1 MKKIFFV
8 LLCSIILT
16 SCIWTTP
23 QDNIESTVVA
33 TGSNENLEVEGL
45 QGSVNDSSIV
55 DEASES
61 ENVLDDELK
70 IDDIE
75 EQVSSKDVDMEIEVI
90 DTDDGV
96 VEKKEWENVVS
107 EKKAIEPDLT
117 YWLKQYYP
125 DTDVRKS
132 RILYEEDKYVYWD
145 YLYWN
150 DYLEDY

>member
-1 MKKIFFV
+1 M
-8 LLCSIILT
+8 
-16 SCIWTTP
+16 
-23 QDNIESTVVA
+23 
-33 TGSNENLEVEGL
+33 

-96 VEKKEWENVVS
+96 VEKKE
-107 EKKAIEPDLT
+107 
-117 YWLKQYYP
+117 
-125 DTDVRKS
+125 
-132 RILYEEDKYVYWD
+132 
-145 YLYWN
+145 
-150 DYLEDY
+150 